1 MCRTNRSYE
10 SFLRWEA
17 MIARQVARRK
27 GCSVEDLYKKQ
38 HPQKET
44 SDWFDNIAEVV

>member
-1 MCRTNRSYE
+1 MTNKQRYE

-38 HPQKET
+38 Q
-44 SDWFDNIAEVV
+44 SDWNPEVLWK

>member
-1 MCRTNRSYE
+1 MCSRNRNYE

-27 GCSVEDLYKKQ
+27 GCKVADLYKKVDTVYW
-38 HPQKET
+38 E
-44 SDWFDNIAEVV
+44 EV